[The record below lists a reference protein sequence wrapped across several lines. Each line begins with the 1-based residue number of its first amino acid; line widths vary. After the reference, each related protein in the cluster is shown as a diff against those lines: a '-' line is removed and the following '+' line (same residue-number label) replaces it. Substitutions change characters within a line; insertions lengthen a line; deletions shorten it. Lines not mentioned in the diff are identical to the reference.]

1 MVEAIRTECPT
12 MDWFKLI
19 VGVTAAIGLL
29 YVGRTFLV
37 PLAIAV
43 LISSLLGAL
52 IDQIARLRLGGHT
65 LPRWIATL
73 LSICIVLGAV
83 VVVGNVIASQIG
95 GIREIWPQ
103 YAARL
108 ETIVANF
115 VSAVGEETSAEVVSA
130 LREID
135 IVKRV
140 PRMLGS
146 LGSSLTS
153 LGLII
158 LYVTFMLLE
167 RRHFP
172 NKIAAMFSD
181 AAELETF
188 NRISSLVA
196 DGVRQYIGLKTLMS
210 MLTGG
215 SSYVIFRLVGL
226 DFAETWAI
234 LIFLLNYIPTIGSII
249 GVVFPTLLALLQFE
263 TITPFLIIATSCTGL
278 QVLIGNIV
286 EPSFMGRT
294 LNLSSLVIVLSLIF
308 WGTLWGFAGAFLSVP
323 IAVIAMIVC
332 THVPQWRP
340 VAILLSK
347 DGRVLAAKSLEK
359 EQNT

>member
-1 MVEAIRTECPT
+1 M
-12 MDWFKLI
+12 
-19 VGVTAAIGLL
+19 
-29 YVGRTFLV
+29 
-37 PLAIAV
+37 
-43 LISSLLGAL
+43 
-52 IDQIARLRLGGHT
+52 
-65 LPRWIATL
+65 
-73 LSICIVLGAV
+73 
-83 VVVGNVIASQIG
+83 
-95 GIREIWPQ
+95 
-103 YAARL
+103 
-108 ETIVANF
+108 
-115 VSAVGEETSAEVVSA
+115 
-130 LREID
+130 
-135 IVKRV
+135 
-140 PRMLGS
+140 
-146 LGSSLTS
+146 
-153 LGLII
+153 
-158 LYVTFMLLE
+158 
-167 RRHFP
+167 
-172 NKIAAMFSD
+172 
-181 AAELETF
+181 
-188 NRISSLVA
+188 
-196 DGVRQYIGLKTLMS
+196 
-210 MLTGG
+210 TGG

-263 TITPFLIIATSCTGL
+263 TLTPFLIIATSCTGL

-347 DGRVLAAKSLEK
+347 DGRVQAAKSLEK

>member
-1 MVEAIRTECPT
+1 MVERVQVERPA
-12 MDWFKLI
+12 MDWFKLV
-19 VGVTAAIGLL
+19 VGGAGAIGLL

-52 IDQIARLRLGGHT
+52 IDQIARLRLGSQA

-73 LSICIVLGAV
+73 LSICFVLGGA

-103 YAARL
+103 YAARF
-108 ETIVANF
+108 EVIVANF
-115 VSAVGEETSAEVVSA
+115 ASFVGEETSAEVVSA

-140 PRMLGS
+140 PRVLGS
-146 LGSSLTS
+146 VGSSLTS

-181 AAELETF
+181 AGELEKF
-188 NRISSLVA
+188 NRIASLVA
-196 DGVRQYIGLKTLMS
+196 DGVRQYIGIKTLMS
-210 MLTGG
+210 ILTGG

-286 EPSFMGRT
+286 EPSLMGRT